1 MATGSF
7 NTGSYD
13 GRYAQFYYSTS
24 QSGNVITVNWEVRHK
39 GGNSTWYITSKCEF
53 TVTVTGS
60 ATCNVGT
67 VTVLSEDT
75 NRKRKDG
82 DVDSG
87 SFKITLTGSTAA
99 KFSVSM
105 KIAIYDH
112 SYNKSGSGGPWS
124 LPAYTP
130 PTQPTVYVWNGSAW
144 KAATPYVWNGSAWKK
159 ATPYVW
165 NGSAWKSCN
174 I

>member
-24 QSGNVITVNWEVRHK
+24 QSGNVITVDWEVRHK
-39 GGNSTWYITSKCEF
+39 GGNDSWYITSKCEF

-67 VTVLSEDT
+67 VTVLSNNT
-75 NRKRKDG
+75 SRKRYTN

-99 KFSVSM
+99 KFSVSL

-130 PTQPTVYVWNGSAW
+130 PNSVRVYNGSSW
-144 KAATPYVWNGSAWKK
+144 VK
-159 ATPYVW
+159 ATPYVY
-165 NGSAWKSCN
+165 NGSKWVKATACVYNGSKWVTFSG
-174 I
+174 

>member
-7 NTGSYD
+7 KTGSYD

-24 QSGNVITVNWEVRHK
+24 QSGNVITVDWEVRHK
-39 GGNSTWYITSKCEF
+39 GGNDSWYITSKCEF

-67 VTVLSEDT
+67 VTVLSNNT
-75 NRKRKDG
+75 SRKRYDG
-82 DVDSG
+82 DVDKG
-87 SFKITLTGSTAA
+87 SFTITLTGSTAA

-124 LPAYTP
+124 LPDYIP
-130 PTQPTVYVWNGSAW
+130 PNTVRVYNGSSW
-144 KAATPYVWNGSAWKK
+144 VK
-159 ATPYVW
+159 ATPYVY
-165 NGSAWKSCN
+165 NGSKWVKATAYVYNGSKWVAFSG
-174 I
+174 